1 MTYAFIVMGAA
12 IGAPLRYF
20 VSLRLQEAANGGFPF
35 QTLVVNLT
43 GCFAIGVLATL
54 AEERDILN
62 REARLFLLVGLLGS
76 YTTFST
82 FGWETISLLRS
93 DEVVQAVEY
102 VLLSSVGG
110 VLAVWAGLSVARW
123 AS

>member
-1 MTYAFIVMGAA
+1 VTYAFIVMGAA

-20 VSLRLQEAANGGFPF
+20 LSTRIQDASDGSFPLH
-35 QTLVVNLT
+35 TLIVNLT

-54 AEERDILN
+54 AEERDMFS

-82 FGWETISLLRS
+82 FGWETLALLRN
-93 DEVVQAVEY
+93 DQVLQAAEY
-102 VLLSSVGG
+102 VVLSSVGG
-110 VLAVWAGLSVARW
+110 LLAVGAGLVVARW

>member
-1 MTYAFIVMGAA
+1 MTYAFIIMGAA

-20 VSLRLQEAANGGFPF
+20 LSLRIQEAANGSFPI
-35 QTLVVNLT
+35 QTLAVNLT

-54 AEERDILN
+54 AEERDFLN

-93 DEVVQAVEY
+93 EQVLQAVEY
-102 VLLSSVGG
+102 VALSSIGG
-110 VLAVWAGLSVARW
+110 LLAVWAGLSLARW

>member
-20 VSLRLQEAANGGFPF
+20 VSVRLQDASTGSFPI
-35 QTLVVNLT
+35 QTLIVNLS

-54 AEERDILN
+54 AEERDFLN

-82 FGWETISLLRS
+82 FGWETISLLRTN
-93 DEVVQAVEY
+93 EVLQAVQY

-110 VLAVWAGLSVARW
+110 LLAVWAGLSVARW